1 MRLDWQTDGA
11 VWQWNGKQN
20 ARDGQTGKRQEL
32 RQELWQAGSQA
43 LIPLVGNN
51 SRFILFPYQSK
62 YLYITMAVEN
72 QPFHLPIYSYSYLL
86 FIYNNPDGLF

>member
-11 VWQWNGKQN
+11 VWQASRMPGMGRN
-20 ARDGQTGKRQEL
+20 A
-32 RQELWQAGSQA
+32 AGVMADSPA

-51 SRFILFPYQSK
+51 SRLILFPYQSK